1 MMWRANRQSNAVPL
15 WAPGKGKGLAV
26 GVPPLPYP
34 LRRGQPRACGRK
46 PGCPGP
52 REAKHN
58 SYLGE
63 RLFYELRQIE
73 ARRRAGRSVP
83 RPALGIEL
91 RHAPASL
98 PNEVLSLQK
107 ATEGGTTVNTS
118 TVNDTAP
125 AIVRLAQGSLMA
137 GHGAQKLFGSFGGAR
152 SGGHQRVYGDA
163 GLAPG
168 TPLGV
173 CGRPLRVRGRGL
185 LTAAGLLNPLGPLGV
200 IGSMAMA

>member
-1 MMWRANRQSNAVPL
+1 MRRANRQSNAVLL

-91 RHAPASL
+91 RHTPASL

-118 TVNDTAP
+118 TVNDTAL

-137 GHGAQKLFGSFGGAR
+137 GHGAQKLFGSFGGTVWRAP
-152 SGGHQRVYGDA
+152 A
-163 GLAPG
+163 GLWRCWACARDAPG
-168 TPLGV
+168 RLWQASPSSGA
-173 CGRPLRVRGRGL
+173 GPAHGRG
-185 LTAAGLLNPLGPLGV
+185 TA
-200 IGSMAMA
+200 